1 MTRTTTF
8 EGVLPALITPF
19 TEDGSALDIPA
30 LEALVERCIAAGVGG
45 LVTTGSTGE
54 FTTLSHE
61 ERRRV
66 LETVIGAARGR
77 VPTVAA
83 TGALSTRETIEL
95 SEHAEAAGAAAVM
108 IVPPFYGELPWHEL
122 VAHFK
127 AVAGRLSIP
136 IMYYH
141 LPGASGVTLTVDRL
155 RELGEVAGVTCLK
168 DSSGDAVTEAAFIEA
183 GATEPGFPTLLNGA
197 DTLTFSALASG
208 VRGVVWGAASFIP
221 GPCADLHRLL
231 AVEHD
236 LEGARR
242 LWSKVYPIC
251 ELLEAVTYPSA
262 VKAGCRHVGLSTGP
276 VRRPLMEISPADAA
290 RLTSLIDALSP
301 VAVG

>member
-54 FTTLSHE
+54 FPTLTHE

-66 LETVIGAARGR
+66 LETVIATARGR
-77 VPTVAA
+77 VPTVSS
-83 TGALSTRETIEL
+83 TGALSTKETIEL

-108 IVPPFYGELPWHEL
+108 IVPPFYGELAWHEL

-127 AVAGRLSIP
+127 AVSDRLSIP

-141 LPGASGVTLTVDRL
+141 LPGASGVKLSVERL

-168 DSSGDAVTEAAFIEA
+168 DSSGDAVTEAALIQA
-183 GATEPGFPTLLNGA
+183 GFDEPGFPTLLNGA

-221 GPCADLHRLL
+221 GPCVELHRL
-231 AVEHD
+231 VVDGD

-242 LWSKVYPIC
+242 LWSKIYPIC
-251 ELLEAVTYPSA
+251 ELLEAVTYPAA
-262 VKAGCRHVGLSTGP
+262 VKLGARHVGLSTGP
-276 VRRPLMEISPADAA
+276 VRRPLLEIAPADAA